1 MRLINDNTNISY
13 HCHNCRNS
21 YVIEPTPTHDA
32 ALRYDDLLGNF
43 QVACYGCRTQNI
55 IPEDLLQQLNPGF
68 VQSQYTA
75 LKQQFPNTAP
85 TKPHFMFTEETNNET
100 I

>member
-1 MRLINDNTNISY
+1 MKLDSMSTNICY
-13 HCHNCRNS
+13 TRPNCQQT
-21 YVIEPTPTHDA
+21 YIIEQYTDHPA
-32 ALRYDDLLGNF
+32 SLRYDDLLGNF

-55 IPEDLLQQLNPGF
+55 IPEDLLQQLSPGF
-68 VQSQYTA
+68 VQRQYTA
-75 LKQQFPNTAP
+75 LKQQFPNTTP